1 MRIDR
6 REPKNRSLK
15 DPSTPTPSERP
26 IPKQWPACMPETLLE
41 RRPLSLPV

>member
-6 REPKNRSLK
+6 REPKIRSLK
-15 DPSTPTPSERP
+15 EPSTLAPAERP
-26 IPKQWPACMPETLLE
+26 LAKQWHACMPETLLE